1 MGKSLRELKEKLM
14 ALGGRTIEPNHRD
27 FLDLK
32 ELIDDM
38 MTVRENTLSSDTGG
52 DYSGSTCA
60 THNTISNYGL
70 SEGDVDELSIK
81 NCACNTVTDSTP
93 FCSSRTGVDVCRCN
107 GRTSWNCS
115 CEYRTACTCNTVNTC
130 TCNTQPDS
138 SFGYTCTC
146 QSRTRVADCQGK
158 VIECT
163 CRSRTKPP
171 SGGAYC
177 DCYNRVTCACNQRS
191 STPACSCNT
200 QYQCTCQN
208 RTDTVYG
215 DVSDCPSRTTCT
227 SDTYVGPDCS
237 SRTGVSPCQC
247 DTRCACNVK
256 NAFE

>member
-38 MTVRENTLSSDTGG
+38 MAVRENTLSSDTGG

-115 CEYRTACTCNTVNTC
+115 CEYRTACTCNTVLTCSCQSRTSNLYYDDICLCYDRTSSMDCTSRHHPSSGNC
-130 TCNTQPDS
+130 TCNTRTGTPIWTCRC
-138 SFGYTCTC
+138 YTRTGEPAC
-146 QSRTRVADCQGK
+146 QCLSRT
-158 VIECT
+158 
-163 CRSRTKPP
+163 
-171 SGGAYC
+171 
-177 DCYNRVTCACNQRS
+177 
-191 STPACSCNT
+191 TPCSCHSRDACDSNSHT
-200 QYQCTCQN
+200 SN
-208 RTDTVYG
+208 
-215 DVSDCPSRTTCT
+215 CPSRTTCT

-237 SRTGVSPCQC
+237 SRTGVPPCQC